1 MSGTQ
6 ARMRD
11 QNKKKYVQTAH
22 LFTDM
27 GEGFYCTFIILDRQT
42 VMLYKIQSESINLG
56 YPLPLSKR
64 NAKQ

>member
-11 QNKKKYVQTAH
+11 QNKQNKVQTAH

-27 GEGFYCTFIILDRQT
+27 GEGF
-42 VMLYKIQSESINLG
+42 
-56 YPLPLSKR
+56 
-64 NAKQ
+64 